1 MTSEFLLDAIG
12 RLDDDL
18 VLEAAAPKKHTVP
31 RLKAAGLVAA
41 LVLCAGIASLPGL
54 SPLRGANSGAAAPE
68 SDGAL
73 TDTTTSDI
81 LADYEYRS
89 EQEFMTQEPSAANK
103 SETQSATGGTQGFC
117 EPRFFTQRGVYLLT
131 VSDSGELK
139 KKVSPPENAV
149 YLGELAAAVS
159 GQGVYPS
166 TGTQELVG
174 CPVWESED
182 GQLLYIQ
189 FPNEEWL
196 VAMLLD

>member
-12 RLDDDL
+12 QLDDDL
-18 VLEAAAPKKHTVP
+18 VLDAAAPKKRATP
-31 RLKAAGLVAA
+31 WLKAAGLVAA
-41 LVLCAGIASLPGL
+41 LVLCAGIANISGL

-73 TDTTTSDI
+73 MDTTTSDI

-89 EQEFMTQEPSAANK
+89 EQESMTQEPSAPNK
-103 SETQSATGGTQGFC
+103 SEPQSAVGGTQGVF
-117 EPRFFTQRGVYLLT
+117 EPRFFTRRGVYLLT
-131 VSDSGELK
+131 VSDSGDLK
-139 KKVSPPENAV
+139 KTISPPENAIF
-149 YLGELAAAVS
+149 LGELVAAVP
-159 GQGVYPS
+159 GQNVYPS

-174 CPVWESED
+174 CPVWESPD

-196 VAMLLD
+196 VAILLD